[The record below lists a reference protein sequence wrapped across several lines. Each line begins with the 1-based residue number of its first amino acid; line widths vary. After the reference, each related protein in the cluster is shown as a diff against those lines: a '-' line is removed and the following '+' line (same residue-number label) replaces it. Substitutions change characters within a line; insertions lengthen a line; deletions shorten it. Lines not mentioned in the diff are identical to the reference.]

1 MLLRW
6 SRLQK
11 REIDMNNNQI
21 MGGMMGAVIGDAL
34 GVPYEF
40 RQRDSFKAIGMTSGG
55 YHNQPLGTWP
65 MIPHYY
71 LH

>member
-1 MLLRW
+1 
-6 SRLQK
+6 
-11 REIDMNNNQI
+11 
-21 MGGMMGAVIGDAL
+21 MGAVIGDAL